1 MKFEKID
8 LEEQNVIK
16 GLETIK
22 SAGLQIEQLQNIIKE
37 QQESVM
43 KLMQGIKIKAD
54 MIKEETDK
62 AKKKEAEVLSDKSE
76 IEKNKV
82 IVFREKGIA
91 EEKLAASKPVL
102 EEAMAA
108 LGKIQP
114 KELDE
119 LAKTQPDKQFMAIKY
134 CFDCV
139 GMLM

>member
-1 MKFEKID
+1 LKFEKID

-62 AKKKEAEVLSDKSE
+62 AKKKEAEVLSDKTE

-82 IVFREKGIA
+82 IVFRE
-91 EEKLAASKPVL
+91 
-102 EEAMAA
+102 
-108 LGKIQP
+108 
-114 KELDE
+114 
-119 LAKTQPDKQFMAIKY
+119 
-134 CFDCV
+134 
-139 GMLM
+139 